1 MFNFLNNYKH
11 IEDGVKDLT
20 SKAKG
25 ADDNQK
31 SLIRKL
37 FLVGIALMLL
47 IGVIQ
52 VIIAIS
58 FREQYLPP
66 IQDVVIEEQIELD
79 ETPQEEL
86 PEDSGVIDIPQ
97 EELGRGQS
105 IPNPIDML
113 NPFSSF
119 QESIVDAISE
129 ILLQGLEL
137 FDDYVSFT
145 PNIAQRDGYIV
156 DARGNDIPIHV
167 NKFFNATQSVAWML
181 LPLIIVITGSY
192 VILEGSFKGIMLLK
206 EIGKKVIL
214 FVVGMVAMRFFFATA
229 IDLTNALNQFVLH
242 NLVGGGDTL
251 SDSLLASLGLQ
262 IMEQKLE
269 FTIQGTLNIFAE
281 IILWIGLFFLLVTL
295 LFQFI
300 IRFFHLLLH
309 MIMFPIV
316 MVIGLLPN
324 GGKFFSSYIEE
335 VLRTLFMQPI
345 FLIGIG
351 IAIEI
356 ISSVDE
362 PVPKVILGLGSLAF
376 LNIIPAIVNRFSG
389 ILWGVGGSVAGGIVA
404 GATIG
409 QAKKMKEGIVSG
421 ASGGQSSSIRNL
433 AGKSIGS
440 AIVSKLPMG
449 NTAKKAT
456 NTGFQIAGK
465 GSSSKKATEG
475 FKQAVAS
482 GKSSNVAF
490 SKLGMKPLDGR
501 SIKDVKGQKTLY
513 STKPNFDPIKD
524 LSVKDNNIVSNGF
537 KKENSLLNEY
547 PLTDKPA
554 GIHQMM
560 DLSSNSFSN
569 PNTTQHLS
577 NAISSSP
584 VEVEQGRTF
593 DTSNQK
599 HWNHVTDWYG
609 KNEAITGKHSP
620 KQVQEFIQNPKNKM
634 QIIRKAQGNGYFESQ
649 GINTIKMKDQI
660 KGQKPVTKYY
670 QVKSKI
676 KPNAGNSTSK
686 TK

>member
-1 MFNFLNNYKH
+1 MFNFFSKYKH
-11 IEDGVKDLT
+11 IEDGVKDLS
-20 SKAKG
+20 SKAKS
-25 ADDNQK
+25 ADDKQK

-37 FLVGIALMLL
+37 FLIGMTLMIL
-47 IGVIQ
+47 IGIIQ
-52 VIIAIS
+52 VVIAIS
-58 FREQYLPP
+58 FRDEYEPV
-66 IQDVVIEEQIELD
+66 IQDSIIEQQVEL
-79 ETPQEEL
+79 QEEL
-86 PEDSGVIDIPQ
+86 PQDSGSLDIPQ

-145 PNIAQRDGYIV
+145 PNIAQRDGYII
-156 DARGNDIPIHV
+156 DARGNPIPIHV
-167 NKFFNATQSVAWML
+167 NKFYNATQSVAWML

-206 EIGKKVIL
+206 EVGKKVLL
-214 FVVGMVAMRFFFATA
+214 FVVGMIAMRFFFATA
-229 IDLTNALNQFVLH
+229 IDLTNALNVFVLN
-242 NLVGGGDTL
+242 NLVGGADTL
-251 SDSLLASLGLQ
+251 SDSLLVSLGLQ
-262 IMEQKLE
+262 IIDQKLE

-309 MIMFPIV
+309 MIMFPVV

-324 GGKFFSSYIEE
+324 GGKFFSSYVEE
-335 VLRTLFMQPI
+335 VVRTLFMQPI

-362 PVPKVILGLGSLAF
+362 PIPKVILGLGSLAF

-409 QAKKMKEGIVSG
+409 QAKKLKEGIVLG
-421 ASGGQSSSIRNL
+421 ASGGKSSSIRDL

-456 NTGFQIAGK
+456 NTGFQMAGK
-465 GSSSKKATEG
+465 GSTSKKGVES
-475 FKQAVAS
+475 FKQAVSS
-482 GKSSNVAF
+482 GKSSKVAF
-490 SKLGMKPLDGR
+490 NKLGMKPLDGR
-501 SIKDVKGQKTLY
+501 SIKDVKGTKEMY
-513 STKPNFDPIKD
+513 STKPNFDAIKD
-524 LSVKDNNIVSNGF
+524 VSVKDSNVISNGF
-537 KKENSLLNEY
+537 KKENSVLSEY
-547 PLTDKPA
+547 PLTEKPA
-554 GIHQMM
+554 SIHQMM
-560 DLSSNSFSN
+560 DLSNNSFSN
-569 PNTTQHLS
+569 PSTAQHLS
-577 NAISSSP
+577 GAVSNSP
-584 VEVEQGRTF
+584 VQVEQGRTF

-609 KNEAITGKHSP
+609 KNEAITGKQSP
-620 KQVQEFIQNPKNKM
+620 KQIQQFVSNPQNKM
-634 QIIRKAQGNGYFESQ
+634 QIIRKAQGDGYFQSQ
-649 GINTIKMKDQI
+649 GINTIKMKNQT
-660 KGQKPVTKYY
+660 KGQKPITKYY
-670 QVKSKI
+670 QVKLNK
-676 KPNAGNSTSK
+676 KNNAK
-686 TK
+686 